1 MKHSKTIFRIAAL
14 AVSGVF
20 LGVASAAT
28 AYDSSLAAPGGS
40 SGASAVYYG
49 TGNGGTNYSWAVAT
63 GDGIEIGLQGLTR
76 FVGPI
81 SSDDTG
87 NYITTAGESGGIA
100 PWDFAYSIDLQPSG
114 SASGLTLSDIN
125 AEITI
130 TDANSA
136 SEITFN
142 AVGDGT
148 LMLPGAG
155 PVDDAEV
162 NLTSETSDAYTDPLT
177 DPFGAQN
184 AENVGFFNAAT
195 SNPFLS
201 GSPFD
206 LDAPDTYTIS
216 LALTGPDSL
225 SLTDTITIQ
234 TVTPEPSTW
243 LLLAGGIAAAA
254 FFVRRRRTAPELQ

>member
-1 MKHSKTIFRIAAL
+1 MKTHSLRTLGIAAL
-14 AVSGVF
+14 AAIWAFAGA
-20 LGVASAAT
+20 ASAAT
-28 AYDSSLAAPGGS
+28 VYDSNLTAPGGT

-49 TGNGGTNYSWAVAT
+49 TGNAGTNYSWAVAT
-63 GDGIEIGLQGLTR
+63 GGGIEIGLQGLTR

-81 SSDDTG
+81 SSDNAG
-87 NYITTAGESGGIA
+87 NYITDIGESSGIA
-100 PWDFAYSIDLQPSG
+100 PWDFAYSIDLQPTG
-114 SASGLTLSDIN
+114 SASQLTLSDIN

-142 AVGDGT
+142 AVGNGT
-148 LMLPGAG
+148 LVLPGAG

-162 NLTSETSDAYTDPLT
+162 NATSISSDASKHALA

-184 AENVGFFNAAT
+184 AENVGFFNVAT

-201 GSPFD
+201 GSPFN
-206 LDAPDTYTIS
+206 LDAPDTYTIT
-216 LALTGPDSL
+216 LTLTGAE
-225 SLTDTITIQ
+225 SLTDTIKVQ

-243 LLLAGGIAAAA
+243 LLLGTGMAAAA
-254 FFVRRRRTAPELQ
+254 FFVRRRRSAVALQ